1 VIDRLN
7 IFKIFLSLL
16 NYTFISALALVVD
29 LSILIALSDFDTPW
43 LASTFAYL
51 IGACFAFLLLRYF
64 KIVNFKKQLN
74 GKVSNQLMVFLATG
88 SVGILTTF
96 LTFYYKEF
104 LLPDLSILLTKIV
117 SVLISYGL
125 VLMLRLLFLISLK

>member
-29 LSILIALSDFDTPW
+29 LSILITLSDFDPPW

-74 GKVSNQLMVFLATG
+74 GKVSSQLMVFLATG
-88 SVGILTTF
+88 SVGILATF
-96 LTFYYKEF
+96 LTFYYKEL

-125 VLMLRLLFLISLK
+125 VLMLRLLFLIALK